1 MWGKMLIKSFR
12 DFDTKNDGIAP
23 IDILQASMAKYC
35 GNDVHY
41 KDPMVDLIF
50 SEAIADGH
58 ITADGNLDYPS
69 LVKAIMEEPD
79 PLELPEDVLE
89 EQLKW

>member
-1 MWGKMLIKSFR
+1 
-12 DFDTKNDGIAP
+12 
-23 IDILQASMAKYC
+23 
-35 GNDVHY
+35 
-41 KDPMVDLIF
+41 MVELIF

-58 ITADGNLDYPS
+58 ITADGNLDYPA

-79 PLELPEDVLE
+79 PLELPEEVLE